1 MISTGLG
8 DILYSSY
15 IAVLANPNGCP
26 KLSSGVKL
34 ISGPGGDISMM
45 LPSVLKS
52 GFIMN
57 G

>member
-15 IAVLANPNGCP
+15 IVDLPNPNNLP
-26 KLSSGVKL
+26 ILSLGAKV
-34 ISGPGGDISMM
+34 IIGPDGDISII

-52 GFIMN
+52 GFIKN